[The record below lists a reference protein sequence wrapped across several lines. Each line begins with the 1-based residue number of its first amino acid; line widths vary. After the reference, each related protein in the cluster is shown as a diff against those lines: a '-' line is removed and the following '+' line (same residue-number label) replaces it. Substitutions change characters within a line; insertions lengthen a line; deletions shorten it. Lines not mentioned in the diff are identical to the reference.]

1 EQENASILY
10 AEPSKFPPMDYD
22 LSVVVPKGVLF
33 ADMRTCWEN
42 EGAGILRGVR
52 IVDSYDTS
60 VFHSETM
67 RFEFSSNERTL
78 SSAEVQE
85 IMNRIIENLKAIN
98 VTLR

>member
-1 EQENASILY
+1 
-10 AEPSKFPPMDYD
+10 
-22 LSVVVPKGVLF
+22 
-33 ADMRTCWEN
+33 
-42 EGAGILRGVR
+42 
-52 IVDSYDTS
+52 
-60 VFHSETM
+60 M

>member
-1 EQENASILY
+1 
-10 AEPSKFPPMDYD
+10 M
-22 LSVVVPKGVLF
+22 
-33 ADMRTCWEN
+33 
-42 EGAGILRGVR
+42 R

-60 VFHSETM
+60 MFHSETM